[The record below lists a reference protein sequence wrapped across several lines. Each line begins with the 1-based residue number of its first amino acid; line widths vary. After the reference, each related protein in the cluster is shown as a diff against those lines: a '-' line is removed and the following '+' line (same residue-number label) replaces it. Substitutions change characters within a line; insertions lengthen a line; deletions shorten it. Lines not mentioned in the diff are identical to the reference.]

1 MIRTAEPKPIA
12 SRLHDYLEIARLYG
26 YCVKVAPRNGRVL
39 EGNGVDTV
47 TIADKREVLLLDT
60 DGIEALTLAKLEMP
74 TPGATFTDQAFLNN
88 LIGGLSRGPRCVC
101 KCRGKNLY
109 DLNLERL
116 RGLAWRRGGAITP
129 PQRYRPFSARSRN
142 SPNRTV

>member
-1 MIRTAEPKPIA
+1 MLGLSKHVIRTAEPKPIA

-26 YCVKVAPRNGRVL
+26 YYVKVAPRNGRVL

-74 TPGATFTDQAFLNN
+74 TPGATFTDQAF
-88 LIGGLSRGPRCVC
+88 
-101 KCRGKNLY
+101 
-109 DLNLERL
+109 
-116 RGLAWRRGGAITP
+116 
-129 PQRYRPFSARSRN
+129 
-142 SPNRTV
+142 